1 MARIFKITKKKK
13 LFTYYMFYVKLAVN
27 FSYFQVLCYEIQD
40 EGLLPNIGGKMED
53 VQVNKFSNFS
63 PMV

>member
-1 MARIFKITKKKK
+1 MARKFKITKK

>member
-1 MARIFKITKKKK
+1 
-13 LFTYYMFYVKLAVN
+13 MFYVKLAVN